1 MRSFQRLSRAIAATL
16 AAALG
21 ACASAP
27 THFYTLQHEAAPIA
41 NAAPASSAPFQIEVL
56 PVAVPPQVD
65 QAEFLVR
72 QSDQRVA
79 VLDNERW
86 AAPLAAELRGAFA
99 ADLVTALGTRDV
111 YGLPRPPA
119 VPVYRIVI
127 DVRVFDSWPGRH
139 ARIRA
144 DWSVRGNTEAALVTC
159 TSTAS
164 EDVGADYDA
173 LVQGHQRAI
182 AQISGDIAATVRGLA
197 GGGVG
202 ACPR

>member
-1 MRSFQRLSRAIAATL
+1 MRPFPRLSRTFAVTSI
-16 AAALG
+16 AALG
-21 ACASAP
+21 ACSSAP
-27 THFYTLQHEAAPIA
+27 THFYTLQHEPAPVA
-41 NAAPASSAPFQIEVL
+41 NAAPPSSAPFQIEVL

-99 ADLVTALGTRDV
+99 ADLVAALGTRDV
-111 YGLPRPPA
+111 YGLPRPAA

-139 ARIRA
+139 ARIQA
-144 DWSVRGNTEAALVTC
+144 DWSVRGDTEAALVTC

-164 EDVGADYDA
+164 IDVGADYDA

-182 AQISGDIAATVRGLA
+182 AQISGDIAATVRGIA
-197 GGGVG
+197 GGGAA

>member
-1 MRSFQRLSRAIAATL
+1 MRPFQRLSRAIAATL

-41 NAAPASSAPFQIEVL
+41 NAAPAPSTPFQIEVL

-65 QAEFLVR
+65 QAEFLVC

-182 AQISGDIAATVRGLA
+182 AQISGDIATTVRGIA
-197 GGGVG
+197 GGGVA

>member
-1 MRSFQRLSRAIAATL
+1 MRPFQRLLRAMSATFI
-16 AAALG
+16 AALG

-27 THFYTLQHEAAPIA
+27 THFYTLQQGAAPPA
-41 NAAPASSAPFQIEVL
+41 SAVPASSAPFQIEVL

-99 ADLVTALGTRDV
+99 ANLVAALGTRDV
-111 YGLPRPPA
+111 YGLPRPTA

-127 DVRVFDSWPGRH
+127 DVRVFDSWPGLH
-139 ARIRA
+139 ARIQA
-144 DWSVRGNTEAALVTC
+144 DWSVRGNSEAALVTC

-164 EDVGADYDA
+164 EDVGAGYDA

-182 AQISGDIAATVRGLA
+182 ARIAADIAATVRGIA
-197 GGGVG
+197 SGAAA

>member
-1 MRSFQRLSRAIAATL
+1 MRPFQRLSRAIAATL

-41 NAAPASSAPFQIEVL
+41 NAAPVSSAPFQIEVL

-79 VLDNERW
+79 ILDNERW

-99 ADLVTALGTRDV
+99 ADLVAALGTRDV

-127 DVRVFDSWPGRH
+127 DVRVFDSWPGRQ
-139 ARIRA
+139 ARIQA

-164 EDVGADYDA
+164 EAVGADYDA

-182 AQISGDIAATVRGLA
+182 AQISGDIAATVRAIASGNA
-197 GGGVG
+197 A
-202 ACPR
+202 ACPH

>member
-1 MRSFQRLSRAIAATL
+1 MRPFQRLSRAIAATL

-27 THFYTLQHEAAPIA
+27 THFYTLQHEAAPTA
-41 NAAPASSAPFQIEVL
+41 NTVPASSAPFQIEVL

-65 QAEFLVR
+65 QAELLVR

-139 ARIRA
+139 ARIQA

-197 GGGVG
+197 GGGVA

>member
-1 MRSFQRLSRAIAATL
+1 MRPFQRPSLAIAAVL
-16 AAALG
+16 IAVLG
-21 ACASAP
+21 GCASAP
-27 THFYTLQHEAAPIA
+27 THFYTLQQDTARPAG
-41 NAAPASSAPFQIEVL
+41 AAPASSAPFQIEVL

-99 ADLVTALGTRDV
+99 ADLVAELGTRDV
-111 YGLPRPPA
+111 YGLPRPPT

-127 DVRVFDSWPGRH
+127 DVRVFDSWPGLH
-139 ARIRA
+139 ARIQA
-144 DWSVRGNTEAALVTC
+144 DWSVRGTGEAALVTC
-159 TSTAS
+159 TSKAS
-164 EDVGADYDA
+164 EDVAAGYDA

-182 AQISGDIAATVRGLA
+182 ARIAADVAATVRSIASGNA
-197 GGGVG
+197 A
-202 ACPR
+202 ACPH

>member
-1 MRSFQRLSRAIAATL
+1 MRPFQRLSRAIAAAL

-41 NAAPASSAPFQIEVL
+41 NAAPTPSAPFQIEVL

-99 ADLVTALGTRDV
+99 ADLVAALGTRDV

-119 VPVYRIVI
+119 LPVYRIVI
-127 DVRVFDSWPGRH
+127 DVRVFDSWPGRQ
-139 ARIRA
+139 ARIQA

-164 EDVGADYDA
+164 EAVGADYDA

-182 AQISGDIAATVRGLA
+182 AQISGDIAATVRGIA
-197 GGGVG
+197 GGGVA

>member
-1 MRSFQRLSRAIAATL
+1 MRLFQRLPHALAAVLAATL
-16 AAALG
+16 G
-21 ACASAP
+21 GCASAP
-27 THFYTLQHEAAPIA
+27 THFYTLQHDAPPPA
-41 NAAPASSAPFQIEVL
+41 GAAPASSAPFQIEVL

-99 ADLVTALGTRDV
+99 ADLVAALGTRDV

-119 VPVYRIVI
+119 VAVYRIAI
-127 DVRVFDSWPGRH
+127 DVRVFDSWTGRH
-139 ARIRA
+139 ARIQS

-173 LVQGHQRAI
+173 LVQGHQREI
-182 AQISGDIAATVRGLA
+182 AQISGDIAATVRGIA
-197 GGGVG
+197 GGGAA

>member
-1 MRSFQRLSRAIAATL
+1 MRPFQRLSRAIAATL
-16 AAALG
+16 LAALG

-27 THFYTLQHEAAPIA
+27 THFYTLQQDTAPVS
-41 NAAPASSAPFQIEVL
+41 AAPASSAPFQIEVL

-79 VLDNERW
+79 MLDNERW

-99 ADLVTALGTRDV
+99 ADLVAELGTRDV
-111 YGLPRPPA
+111 HGLPRPAA

-127 DVRVFDSWPGRH
+127 DVRVFDSWAGLH
-139 ARIRA
+139 ARIQA
-144 DWSVRGNTEAALVTC
+144 DWSVRGSSEAALVTC

-164 EDVGADYDA
+164 EDVGSGYDA

-182 AQISGDIAATVRGLA
+182 ARIAADIAVTVRGIGA
-197 GGGVG
+197 GAAA

>member
-1 MRSFQRLSRAIAATL
+1 MHPFQRLSRTIAAILIAAL
-16 AAALG
+16 AA
-21 ACASAP
+21 CSSAP
-27 THFYTLQHEAAPIA
+27 THFYTLQHEAAPTA

-99 ADLVTALGTRDV
+99 ADLATALGTRDV
-111 YGLPRPPA
+111 YGLPRAPA

-139 ARIRA
+139 ARIQA

-182 AQISGDIAATVRGLA
+182 ARIAADIAATVRGIAA
-197 GGGVG
+197 GGA

>member
-1 MRSFQRLSRAIAATL
+1 MRPFQRLSRAIAATL

-27 THFYTLQHEAAPIA
+27 THFYTLQHEAAPTA
-41 NAAPASSAPFQIEVL
+41 NTVPASSAPFQIEVL

-65 QAEFLVR
+65 QAELLVR

-139 ARIRA
+139 ARIQA
-144 DWSVRGNTEAALVTC
+144 DWSVRGNTEAAIVTC

-182 AQISGDIAATVRGLA
+182 ARIAADIAATVRGIAA
-197 GGGVG
+197 GGA

>member
-1 MRSFQRLSRAIAATL
+1 MRLFQRPSRAMVAMLMATL
-16 AAALG
+16 G
-21 ACASAP
+21 GCASAP
-27 THFYTLQHEAAPIA
+27 THFYTLQHDTSPATG
-41 NAAPASSAPFQIEVL
+41 AAPAASAPFQIEVL

-99 ADLVTALGTRDV
+99 ADLVAALGARDV

-139 ARIRA
+139 ARIQA

-182 AQISGDIAATVRGLA
+182 AQISGDIAATVRGIA
-197 GGGVG
+197 GGAAA

>member
-1 MRSFQRLSRAIAATL
+1 MRTFQRLSRALAASVL
-16 AAALG
+16 AALG

-27 THFYTLQHEAAPIA
+27 THFYTLQQGAPPSA
-41 NAAPASSAPFQIEVL
+41 GAAPASSAPFQIEVL

-99 ADLVTALGTRDV
+99 ADLVAELGTRDV
-111 YGLPRPPA
+111 YGLPRPTA

-127 DVRVFDSWPGRH
+127 DVRVFDSWPGVH
-139 ARIRA
+139 ARIQA
-144 DWSVRGNTEAALVTC
+144 DWSVRGTGEAALVTC

-164 EDVGADYDA
+164 EDVEASYES

-182 AQISGDIAATVRGLA
+182 SRIATDIAVTVRGIGA
-197 GGGVG
+197 GAAA
-202 ACPR
+202 ACPH

>member
-86 AAPLAAELRGAFA
+86 ASPLAAELRGAFA

-159 TSTAS
+159 TSSAS

>member
-1 MRSFQRLSRAIAATL
+1 MHPFQRLSRAIAATL

-27 THFYTLQHEAAPIA
+27 THFYTLQHEAAPTA

-111 YGLPRPPA
+111 YGLPRAPA

-139 ARIRA
+139 ARIQA

-164 EDVGADYDA
+164 EDVGTDYDA

-182 AQISGDIAATVRGLA
+182 AQISGDIAATVRGIS
-197 GGGVG
+197 GGGAA